1 MQPTW
6 IRGVTRVYIVLW
18 ALWLAILLVRLAA
31 LPPILWKINPCT
43 ILGASAIAGIVIPAL
58 LLLGLRW
65 VLAGFSPNA
74 GK

>member
-31 LPPILWKINPCT
+31 LPPILWKINPGT